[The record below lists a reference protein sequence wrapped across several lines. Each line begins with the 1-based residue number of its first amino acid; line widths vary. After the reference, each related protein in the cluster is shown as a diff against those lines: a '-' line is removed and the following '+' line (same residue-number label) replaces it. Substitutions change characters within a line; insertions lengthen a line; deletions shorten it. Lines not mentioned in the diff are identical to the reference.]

1 MKYDDVLSLNY
12 ILLFKLKVELII
24 SEVNGQWNILNSR

>member
-12 ILLFKLKVELII
+12 ILLFKLKMAFITP
-24 SEVNGQWNILNSR
+24 EVNGQWYIHNSR